1 MGALIWVVIVLVWGC
16 VLIPMWLRR
25 HDHTTGARSTSS
37 EKLSSAMRVLS
48 RREPGSRPRRWTVAT
63 RAGREARTASTAPTT
78 ATTTMTATSG
88 TARVA
93 RADRPAASP
102 AVRRRRRFAGL
113 LVLAFLTLIGAITR
127 GGIFLTAFLI
137 VDVVLAGYVVH
148 LRMSAR
154 RERELRRAQMQRER
168 RARVATAAYET
179 ALAEAELA
187 DVEAEQQRLAPSER
201 RQVRVV
207 DLMARAERERTEDE
221 ALTSRRAVGH

>member
-1 MGALIWVVIVLVWGC
+1 MGAVIWVVIVLVWGC

-48 RREPGSRPRRWTVAT
+48 RRESGSRPRRWTVAT
-63 RAGREARTASTAPTT
+63 RAERAVRTASTAASRT
-78 ATTTMTATSG
+78 ASR
-88 TARVA
+88 TARTA
-93 RADRPAASP
+93 RAERAERTPASP
-102 AVRRRRRFAGL
+102 ALRRRRRLAGL
-113 LVLAFLTLIGAITR
+113 LALALITLIAAVFA
-127 GGIFLTAFLI
+127 GGMFLTAFLI

-148 LRMSAR
+148 LRLAAR
-154 RERELRRAQMQRER
+154 RERELRRSQMQRER
-168 RARVATAAYET
+168 RARVAAEAYET

-207 DLMARAERERTEDE
+207 DLMARAERERAEEE

>member
-1 MGALIWVVIVLVWGC
+1 MGAVIWVVIVLVWGC

-48 RREPGSRPRRWTVAT
+48 RRESGSRPRRWTVAT
-63 RAGREARTASTAPTT
+63 RAERAVRTASTA
-78 ATTTMTATSG
+78 ASR
-88 TARVA
+88 TARTA
-93 RADRPAASP
+93 RAERAERTPASP
-102 AVRRRRRFAGL
+102 AVRRRRRLAGL
-113 LVLAFLTLIGAITR
+113 LALALITLIAAVFA
-127 GGIFLTAFLI
+127 GGMFLTAFLI
-137 VDVVLAGYVVH
+137 VDVILAGYVVH
-148 LRMSAR
+148 LRLAAR
-154 RERELRRAQMQRER
+154 RERELRRSQMQRER
-168 RARVATAAYET
+168 RARVAAEAYET

-207 DLMARAERERTEDE
+207 DLMARAERERAEEE

>member
-1 MGALIWVVIVLVWGC
+1 MGAVIWVVIVLVWGC

-63 RAGREARTASTAPTT
+63 RAERVVRTASTA
-78 ATTTMTATSG
+78 ASR
-88 TARVA
+88 TARTA
-93 RADRPAASP
+93 RAERTAASP
-102 AVRRRRRFAGL
+102 AVRRRRRLVGL
-113 LVLAFLTLIGAITR
+113 LALALITLIAAVFA

-148 LRMSAR
+148 LRLAAR

-168 RARVATAAYET
+168 RARVAAAAYET

-207 DLMARAERERTEDE
+207 DLMARAERERAEEE

>member
-1 MGALIWVVIVLVWGC
+1 MGAVIWVVIVLVWGC

-63 RAGREARTASTAPTT
+63 RAERVVRTASTA
-78 ATTTMTATSG
+78 ASR
-88 TARVA
+88 TARTA
-93 RADRPAASP
+93 RAERTAASP
-102 AVRRRRRFAGL
+102 AVRRRRRLVGL
-113 LVLAFLTLIGAITR
+113 LALALITLIAAVFG

-148 LRMSAR
+148 LRLAAR

-168 RARVATAAYET
+168 RARVAAAAYET

-207 DLMARAERERTEDE
+207 DLMARAERERAEEE

>member
-1 MGALIWVVIVLVWGC
+1 MGAVIWVVIVLVWGC

-25 HDHTTGARSTSS
+25 HDHTSGARSTSS

-63 RAGREARTASTAPTT
+63 RAERAVRTASTA
-78 ATTTMTATSG
+78 ASR
-88 TARVA
+88 TARTA
-93 RADRPAASP
+93 KAGRAERIPASP
-102 AVRRRRRFAGL
+102 AVRRRRRLAGL
-113 LVLAFLTLIGAITR
+113 LALALITLIAAVFA
-127 GGIFLTAFLI
+127 GGMFLTAFLV

-148 LRMSAR
+148 LRLAAR
-154 RERELRRAQMQRER
+154 RERELRRSQMQRER
-168 RARVATAAYET
+168 RARVAAEAYET

-207 DLMARAERERTEDE
+207 DLMARAERERAEEE

>member
-25 HDHTTGARSTSS
+25 HDHTTGERSPSS

-63 RAGREARTASTAPTT
+63 RAERAVRTASTA
-78 ATTTMTATSG
+78 ASR
-88 TARVA
+88 TARTA
-93 RADRPAASP
+93 RAGRTAASP
-102 AVRRRRRFAGL
+102 ALRRRRRLVGL
-113 LVLAFLTLIGAITR
+113 LALALVTLIAAVVA

-148 LRMSAR
+148 LRLAAR

-168 RARVATAAYET
+168 RARVAAAAYET

-207 DLMARAERERTEDE
+207 DLMARAERERAEEE

>member
-1 MGALIWVVIVLVWGC
+1 MGAVIWVVIVLVWVC

-48 RREPGSRPRRWTVAT
+48 RRQPGGPSRRWTVVN
-63 RAGREARTASTAPTT
+63 RAERAVRTASTA
-78 ATTTMTATSG
+78 ATR
-88 TARVA
+88 TARTARTA

-102 AVRRRRRFAGL
+102 AVRRRRRLAGL
-113 LVLAFLTLIGAITR
+113 LMLALITLVAAVVA
-127 GGIFLTAFLI
+127 GGIFLTVHLA
-137 VDVVLAGYVVH
+137 VDVALAGYVVH
-148 LRMSAR
+148 LRVAAR

-168 RARVATAAYET
+168 RARVAAAAYET

-187 DVEAEQQRLAPSER
+187 DVAAEQQRLAPSER
-201 RQVRVV
+201 REVRVV
-207 DLMARAERERTEDE
+207 DLMARAERERAEEE